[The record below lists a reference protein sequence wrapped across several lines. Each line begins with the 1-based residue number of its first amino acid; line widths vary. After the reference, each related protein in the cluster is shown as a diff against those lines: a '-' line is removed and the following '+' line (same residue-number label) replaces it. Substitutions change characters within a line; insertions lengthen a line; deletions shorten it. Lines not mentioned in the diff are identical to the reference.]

1 MKMINSRELNINTAR
16 VLRSAKKNDLIV
28 TVKGKPIA
36 LIQGFSEDE
45 LEDYVLGKLMEK
57 RLKQRPKDYRSED
70 AVSLD
75 AMIAATEREF
85 AR

>member
-1 MKMINSRELNINTAR
+1 MKMITSRELNIHTAR
-16 VLRSAKKNDLIV
+16 VLRSARKDDLIV
-28 TVKGKPIA
+28 TLKGKPIA
-36 LIQGFSEDE
+36 LIQGFSQDE

-70 AVSLD
+70 AVSFD
-75 AMIAATEREF
+75 AMIAATDREF

>member
-1 MKMINSRELNINTAR
+1 
-16 VLRSAKKNDLIV
+16 LIH
-28 TVKGKPIA
+28 
-36 LIQGFSEDE
+36 GFSGDE

-57 RLKQRPKDYRSED
+57 RLKQRPKDYRSEN

-85 AR
+85 PGRYHDLSLAVSPASNSSEDSVRHS